1 MTYSLHE
8 AKAKLSELI
17 KLAEAGETVEITR
30 HGKVVAY
37 VSGAGFPRRQAGW
50 AKGTFRCD
58 EATFEFTDDEIDELF
73 HGPIFPGES

>member
-37 VSGAGFPRRQAGW
+37 VSGAGFPRRQPGW
-50 AKGTFRCD
+50 AKGTVRYD
-58 EATFEFTDDEIDELF
+58 EASFEFTDEELDEMFD
-73 HGPIFPGES
+73 GPIFPDAT